1 MEVCKLKFIKNKIF
15 LITAGLIL
23 LGITSLII
31 YNYKYKVT
39 QESIISNFNGNY
51 DYFSD
56 VEKYINE
63 NNVESFYVHKDGNK
77 IIISINDQDK
87 SNDNLSIKQQI
98 EYLINKLDY
107 ERIDFKVNK
116 LKVDK
121 KDVITFERTSKGG
134 YEQGIVFI
142 EDNNG
147 EYGMRMTK
155 IRDEWYYYAI
165 GYV

>member
-1 MEVCKLKFIKNKIF
+1 LKFIKYKIF
-15 LITAGLIL
+15 LIAIGITL

-31 YNYKYKVT
+31 YNFKYKVT
-39 QESIISNFNGNY
+39 EESIISNFNENY
-51 DYFSD
+51 EYFSD

-63 NNVESFYVHKDGNK
+63 NKVESLYAHKDGNK
-77 IIISINDQDK
+77 IIISINDQDEC
-87 SNDNLSIKQQI
+87 NGNLPIKQQI

-116 LKVDK
+116 LKIDK

-142 EDNNG
+142 ENNNG